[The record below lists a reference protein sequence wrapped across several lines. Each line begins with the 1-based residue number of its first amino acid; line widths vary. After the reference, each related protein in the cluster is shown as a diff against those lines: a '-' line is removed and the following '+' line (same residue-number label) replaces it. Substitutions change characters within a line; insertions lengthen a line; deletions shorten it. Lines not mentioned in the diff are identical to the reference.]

1 MSGQSIMDRMTAAKH
16 SLSGQ
21 GLAKVVCKATTEE
34 VMGPKKKHLDCK
46 YDQANSYYYIAEIS
60 RTTLKPSPLMNGEL
74 PPLVQHRFVCSVW
87 YWIHMCIK

>member
-46 YDQANSYYYIAEIS
+46 YDRTNFNYYTAGIF
-60 RTTLKPSPLMNGEL
+60 RTTLKPSPNEWRVATISTT
-74 PPLVQHRFVCSVW
+74 PVCLLSMILGSHVFT
-87 YWIHMCIK
+87 

>member
-1 MSGQSIMDRMTAAKH
+1 MDRMTAAKH

-46 YDQANSYYYIAEIS
+46 YDQTNSYYYSNEIS
-60 RTTLKPSPLMNGEL
+60 RTTLKPSPNEWRIATISTA
-74 PPLVQHRFVCSVW
+74 PVCLLSMVLDLHV
-87 YWIHMCIK
+87 YK